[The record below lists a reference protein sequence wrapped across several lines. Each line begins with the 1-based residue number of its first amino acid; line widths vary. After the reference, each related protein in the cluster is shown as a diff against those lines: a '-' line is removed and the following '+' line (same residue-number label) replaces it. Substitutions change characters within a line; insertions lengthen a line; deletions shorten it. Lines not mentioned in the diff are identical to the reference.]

1 MSLGA
6 ISADTV
12 SRTRWLKRPWFWVS
26 TIVLLAGVAAFALS
40 DEIRYV
46 AGMTVVACTY
56 SITSAEDVDKAAA
69 LEKAVASKTTSIHR
83 FVRDSATRP
92 AGPPIGISPGSEG
105 ILSQPPL
112 ITTYEIKDRAEQDK
126 VIAAV
131 QATMRDQKLK
141 RVDLRFMDYENW
153 VVTEYTDASVGERA
167 QSFNSGESGSRKAM
181 SKKKAAR
188 KRSHI
193 CRRRYS
199 DATAKTSN
207 QTMKPTAPLRCNIS
221 VIATTPCR
229 GLSVS
234 R

>member
-141 RVDLRFMDYENW
+141 GVDLQFMDHENW
-153 VVTEYTDASVGERA
+153 IVYGNVGERGPEL
-167 QSFNSGESGSRKAM
+167 QL
-181 SKKKAAR
+181 
-188 KRSHI
+188 
-193 CRRRYS
+193 RRVRIRQ
-199 DATAKTSN
+199 DGIQEEGGPKTI
-207 QTMKPTAPLRCNIS
+207 TYPW
-221 VIATTPCR
+221 
-229 GLSVS
+229 
-234 R
+234 